1 MKVVQEKM
9 LSNERFRQGV
19 LLGMGNPLLDISA
32 NVDHK
37 LLQKY
42 DLKSNNAILAEEKH
56 KPLYEE
62 LIDLYNADFTAGGSV
77 QNTMRVA
84 QVSGI
89 YTELIQ
95 TSPNLFG

>member
-1 MKVVQEKM
+1 M
-9 LSNERFRQGV
+9 LYNENKCFREGL

-32 NVDHK
+32 NVDDEF
-37 LLQKY
+37 LRKY

-84 QVSGI
+84 QVSRI
-89 YTELIQ
+89 CTELLLRPLPEDR
-95 TSPNLFG
+95 T